1 MDPYFTLYS
10 KINDLN
16 VQNET
21 IKVLEGNM
29 GEFFYNLGIKNAF
42 LTMTKN
48 LESIKKRLINS
59 ATLKKKQQSL
69 LHVKVASS
77 QREKIIGTH
86 I

>member
-1 MDPYFTLYS
+1 M
-10 KINDLN
+10 
-16 VQNET
+16 QNET

-29 GEFFYNLGIKNAF
+29 GEFFYNLGIKKAF

-59 ATLKKKQQSL
+59 ATLKKKNKKQSL